1 MFKFMNK
8 LTITN
13 PITVEFC
20 KEIGNLYFLTSLFL
34 LSFLSL
40 FFQKVV
46 KNVFS
51 FQDQPSI
58 TTKVETNP

>member
-1 MFKFMNK
+1 MLKFMTK

-13 PITVEFC
+13 PIT
-20 KEIGNLYFLTSLFL
+20 EIGNLYFLTSLFL
-34 LSFLSL
+34 LSFLS

-46 KNVFS
+46 ENVFS